1 MYHSLFR
8 SKHNFLY
15 RFWIRIVWI
24 FQKIGYQGVCRQYF
38 FRLALG
44 GQLLWYHWNRHHFSV
59 MTGSWK
65 CHHKILRTRISRKNI
80 LVGHYMAPISIF
92 YWITI
97 YFTSKPVSCR
107 KKFQTSQCVGEITFF
122 DHYPIE
128 HQKYFQTRYIMY
140 RLWLIYDS

>member
-80 LVGHYMAPISIF
+80 LVGHYMALISIF

-97 YFTSKPVSCR
+97 YFTSKPVSLR
-107 KKFQTSQCVGEITFF
+107 KNRL
-122 DHYPIE
+122 YPI
-128 HQKYFQTRYIMY
+128 FQNK
-140 RLWLIYDS
+140 LWNIFAPSERAAQTLQNE